1 MKNGNRGAKRA
12 KRTKIVKFLTNP
24 PTSAIISVLFIIS
37 YLFSV

>member
-1 MKNGNRGAKRA
+1 MANGKSGAKHM